1 MRTSLTIAST
11 GVGERFFCVYVRFFF
26 ILMTRLR
33 DGSALVQLFTISAA
47 TTNKAL
53 ESYSRPIGA
62 VVIFV
67 GLATLLLGLFRYFA
81 IQTALIGG
89 NYPVARVS
97 TILLA
102 VVMCTIIVVVFG
114 IILGVR

>member
-1 MRTSLTIAST
+1 MTSWA
-11 GVGERFFCVYVRFFF
+11 
-26 ILMTRLR
+26 
-33 DGSALVQLFTISAA
+33 ALVQLFTISAA

-53 ESYSRPIGA
+53 EAYSRPLGA

-67 GLATLLLGLFRYFA
+67 GLATLALGTTRYFC
-81 IQTALIGG
+81 IQSALVGG

-102 VVMCTIIVVVFG
+102 FVMCAIIVAVFG
-114 IILGVR
+114 IIVGVRSK